1 MKTSDRYQ
9 YEVEA
14 LKVVDQEIVK
24 NWEVE
29 GFATVEEA
37 TERAKYLASGYDI
50 AVAADGYNQIVVN
63 KLLYDDDGE
72 HDGAEEVACFEVV
85 K

>member
-1 MKTSDRYQ
+1 MKTSDKYQ

-14 LKVVDQEIVK
+14 LKVRNNEIIK
-24 NWEVE
+24 NWEIE
-29 GFATVEEA
+29 GFATFEEA
-37 TERAKYLASGYDI
+37 VERAKYLASGYDL
-50 AVAADGYNQIVVN
+50 AVSADGYNQIVVN
-63 KLLYDDDGE
+63 KLLYDNDGE